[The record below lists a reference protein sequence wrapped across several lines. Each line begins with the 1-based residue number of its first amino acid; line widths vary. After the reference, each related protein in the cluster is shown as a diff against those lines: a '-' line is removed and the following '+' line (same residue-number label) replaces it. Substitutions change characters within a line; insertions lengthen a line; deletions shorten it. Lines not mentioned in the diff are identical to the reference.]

1 LPDAYRHLP
10 ARAPR
15 ISTEEFNM
23 KMIMSAAAFA
33 AATLAAPTIAQEAP
47 GGHHAT
53 QSSEAPGPNMSDMK
67 DMKDMKAC
75 DCCTMKSGPA
85 EGMKK
90 MSGDHM
96 SHPGK

>member
-1 LPDAYRHLP
+1 
-10 ARAPR
+10 
-15 ISTEEFNM
+15 M

-67 DMKDMKAC
+67 DMKAC